1 MLAPKRWLEVA
12 NIHDIARLAGV
23 STATVSRV
31 INNRGYVSDLTKQ
44 RVLGIIQ
51 ELDYV
56 PNANAISL
64 KKGKTRQIGI
74 ITVSF
79 SPIIINFVRA
89 FTLIA
94 EKNGFN
100 ITLFITNEDAEKE
113 LVALEMLKRKQ
124 LDAIVCMIRSN
135 DWNVIE
141 SYARY
146 GPIVTWQR
154 LQNENLP
161 SVFMDQFH
169 AYWTGL
175 EHLHSKGYRKI
186 LNIYPMSKGL
196 NTKERIRAHTE
207 FIKKH
212 NIMSYP
218 FPHFEDKTVVRDGEE
233 IAEWWVLQENR
244 PDAIFCAN
252 DEVAA
257 GLVTALRRL
266 GFSIPGDLGIM
277 GFDNTEVAHLLD
289 LTTIDYPVVQQAENA
304 FLILQNGWNNTSNKL
319 NPLSYKLVERRST

>member
-1 MLAPKRWLEVA
+1 MISLKRWLEVA
-12 NIHDIARLAGV
+12 NIQEIARLAGV

-31 INNRGYVSDLTKQ
+31 INKHGYVSDLTRQK
-44 RVLGIIQ
+44 VLEIIE

-74 ITVSF
+74 MTVSF

-89 FTLIA
+89 FTLFA
-94 EKNGFN
+94 EKNGF
-100 ITLFITNEDAEKE
+100 IVTLFITNGEPEKE
-113 LVALEMLKRKQ
+113 LIALEMLKRKQ
-124 LDAIVCMIRSN
+124 LDAIVCLIRSN
-135 DWNVIE
+135 EWDVIE

-146 GPIVTWQR
+146 GPIVIWQR

-169 AYWTGL
+169 AYSTGL
-175 EHLHSKGYRKI
+175 EYLHSKGYRKI
-186 LNIYPMSKGL
+186 LSIYPMSKGL

-207 FIKKH
+207 FVKKH
-212 NIMSYP
+212 NLMAYP
-218 FPHFEDKTVVRDGEE
+218 FPHFEDKTLVRDGEE
-233 IAEWWVLQENR
+233 LAKWWVSQEDR

-257 GLVTALRRL
+257 GLMTSLRRL

-289 LTTIDYPVVQQAENA
+289 LTTIDYPIDQQAENA
-304 FLILQNGWNNTSNKL
+304 FLILQNKLNNTKNRL
-319 NPLSYKLVERRST
+319 NTLTYKLVERSST